1 MMIPASLLISV
12 FLFGIEELA
21 TQLEEPFTILPMQGF
36 CDKIGANCDEI
47 VSWAGQDVY
56 KIPDEVIEQM
66 EMERPELEMKTN
78 LALLGGEVEE
88 DVVEEPKKKRKILKK
103 LLRIGEGIRA
113 FPTQEADAYLLTYYS
128 KISKT
133 LARARDCSTRGSG
146 TCSSAQR
153 QQRRCLK
160 YLADA
165 SITSQIRILS
175 FTRQQRRK
183 QMVPTRHLSGQ
194 GASHEFVILE
204 KEYLLNNLKI

>member
-1 MMIPASLLISV
+1 MFFSCRL
-12 FLFGIEELA
+12 
-21 TQLEEPFTILPMQGF
+21 
-36 CDKIGANCDEI
+36 KIDYIII
-47 VSWAGQDVY
+47 VRVY
-56 KIPDEVIEQM
+56 V
-66 EMERPELEMKTN
+66 
-78 LALLGGEVEE
+78 EVEWNE
-88 DVVEEPKKKRKILKK
+88 GFWFWTEGLFHKK
-103 LLRIGEGIRA
+103 LLTSCHDMTASIR
-113 FPTQEADAYLLTYYS
+113 FNCRQTCVPSYYS
-128 KISKT
+128 RYRR
-133 LARARDCSTRGSG
+133 LARARVSAYVTEIKHCMQDCSTRGSG